1 MGLLIRRNQ
10 GPISFVIQAV
20 SGTLYL
26 KASEQTVRWFYLYC
40 IEMGPR
46 DFADMGPLAVGN
58 GPSIAVQAKET
69 GGGPAEGLQTVWLAR
84 TSFCAILWSPHH
96 LFLPREGLCVPKPIL
111 VVGSISQDL
120 VVTSA
125 RLPLPGETLIGTHYA
140 TFFGGKGANQAV
152 AAARLGAAVAMIG
165 AVGDDAVG
173 PHLRNG
179 LANAGVHVQAMKT
192 APGASGVA
200 VIFHAENGE
209 NAIVIA
215 PGANSNLLP
224 EDIDQHRAL
233 IAEAGMVLLQME
245 VPMQTVEHAIAVAA
259 ELHVPIMLD
268 PAPARPLPDHLLRQ
282 VTWLTPNE
290 TEQRALLGGDAVL
303 APAQTAQALLARGVQ
318 NVALKLGENG
328 VYIAGQ
334 DCPAQHIPGLSV
346 PVVDTTAAGDAFNAA
361 FACWLLQ
368 GNAPAE
374 AARFAVAASAL
385 SVTRTGAQPSL
396 PTLQEVQAFLR
407 LQQTTA
413 VP

>member
-1 MGLLIRRNQ
+1 LESDRTDSVL
-10 GPISFVIQAV
+10 V
-20 SGTLYL
+20 
-26 KASEQTVRWFYLYC
+26 FYLYC
-40 IEMGPR
+40 IEMGPKCS
-46 DFADMGPLAVGN
+46 ANKGPLVVGN

-69 GGGPAEGLQTVWLAR
+69 SGGPAEGLQTVWLAR
-84 TSFCAILWSPHH
+84 TPFRAILLSPHH
-96 LFLPREGLCVPKPIL
+96 SFLPREGLCVSKPIL

-125 RLPLPGETLIGTHYA
+125 RLPFPGETLIGTNYA

-152 AAARLGAAVAMIG
+152 AAARLGAVVAMIG

-173 PHLRNG
+173 PSLRNG
-179 LANAGVHVQAMKT
+179 LASAGVDAQFLKT
-192 APGASGVA
+192 VPGASGVA

-215 PGANSNLLP
+215 PGSNFSLLP
-224 EDIDQHRAL
+224 ADIDLHRAL
-233 IAEAGMVLLQME
+233 VAGAGMVLLQME

-259 ELHVPIMLD
+259 ELHVPVMLD

-290 TEQRALLGGDAVL
+290 TEQRVLLGGDAVL

-318 NVALKLGENG
+318 NVALKLGKNG
-328 VYIAGQ
+328 VYIAGHA
-334 DCPAQHIPGLSV
+334 CPAQHIPGFSV

-368 GNAPAE
+368 CHAPAE
-374 AARFAVAASAL
+374 AAGFAVAASAL
-385 SVTRTGAQPSL
+385 SVTRAGAQPSL
-396 PTLQEVQAFLR
+396 PTLQETQAFLR
-407 LQQTTA
+407 LQHTTA